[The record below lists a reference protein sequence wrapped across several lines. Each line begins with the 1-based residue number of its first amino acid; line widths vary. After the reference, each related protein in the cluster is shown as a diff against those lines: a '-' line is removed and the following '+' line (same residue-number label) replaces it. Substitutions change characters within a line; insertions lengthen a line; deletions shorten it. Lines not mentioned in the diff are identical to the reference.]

1 MSDLQAYLAA
11 KYMSGAK
18 ADAILERSEDGKR
31 RKKKRRVE
39 GATPSTAASGLLVA
53 DDDGAWGPQQDED
66 EEYKPG
72 ASRPRSSGGALP
84 RAR

>member
-39 GATPSTAASGLLVA
+39 GSSGSGLLVA

-66 EEYKPG
+66 EEYKPR